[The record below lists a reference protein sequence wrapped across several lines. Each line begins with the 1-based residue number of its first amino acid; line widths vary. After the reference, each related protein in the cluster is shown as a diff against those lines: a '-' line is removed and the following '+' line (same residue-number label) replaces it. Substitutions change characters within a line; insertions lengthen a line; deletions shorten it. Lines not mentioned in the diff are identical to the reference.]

1 MAHNPLLGNRISLI
15 SKKNIRYE
23 GTLYSINEADATVA
37 LAEVRSYG
45 TEGREKLDPNAAY
58 VPPQDAVHPYLLFR
72 GCDIKDLHV
81 HERGTEESTPK
92 PPPPPPDPAILS
104 TQAPSEINAHR
115 APKPPPPPSSA
126 VPQQLQQQPQPNV
139 TPAAATTVDKAPPND
154 GETEIEKASATKT
167 TRAVNDANS
176 NGEYQ
181 GTKNRSRPTTPAK
194 SHSSHN
200 GTQSSNNEIR
210 QKYDNRSDGPRYMNG
225 YKNHSR
231 SNSAHNKSPYNRRP
245 RRHDNKIGTG
255 ASLLNRKARGAVE
268 GGGPELTPGN
278 DFDFESS
285 LAQFKE
291 KTTIASGSDPE
302 DNDSSSAH
310 AYSKDDFFDSISC
323 DVLDKQNGIDNR
335 LRGAAERS
343 LNMDT
348 FGAVSLGNGRR
359 GGRRKGGGRRSWY
372 RGGGQRG

>member
-268 GGGPELTPGN
+268 GGGKSYRISFCINNEWDINITLCFSSQVRNSRQGMTLTSNLPLPNLKKKPPSHLAPIRKITTVPQLTLILRMISLTPYPVTFWIN
-278 DFDFESS
+278 
-285 LAQFKE
+285 KM
-291 KTTIASGSDPE
+291 
-302 DNDSSSAH
+302 
-310 AYSKDDFFDSISC
+310 
-323 DVLDKQNGIDNR
+323 VLITVYVVLQNV
-335 LRGAAERS
+335 A
-343 LNMDT
+343 
-348 FGAVSLGNGRR
+348 
-359 GGRRKGGGRRSWY
+359 
-372 RGGGQRG
+372 